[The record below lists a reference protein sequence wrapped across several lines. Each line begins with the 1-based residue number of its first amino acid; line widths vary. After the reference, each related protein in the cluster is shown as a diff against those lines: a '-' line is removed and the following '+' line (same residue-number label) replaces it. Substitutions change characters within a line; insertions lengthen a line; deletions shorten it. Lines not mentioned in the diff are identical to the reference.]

1 MAGAYLTIGAKYRPF
16 SYEELIR
23 PVAMATEAHNKIDEQ
38 YADLQSKAGVWEN
51 LANKETDPESYKK
64 YKDYSDSLKA
74 QAEDLAKNG
83 LNTQSMRD
91 MLNLR
96 ARYSS
101 DIVPLEQA
109 YTRRRQLADE
119 QRKMI
124 MQNPTLKF
132 QRDMSTTSLDDF
144 VNNPELDY
152 GYSVNGAMIAKQAS
166 EAYSHLAKSIQQEP
180 QYKHILNNNY
190 YQSMLRSGYTPEQI
204 LALARNDSS
213 APAELRQISQQIYD
227 STGVED
233 FIKNAYPNAGT
244 NENEAL
250 QAQEW
255 RDYVNSYINQGAWG
269 AVGTTS
275 YGTVVDQDAAHRKQM
290 DLIQAR
296 AKQKGSSSSGAGGV
310 STPRR
315 DQTIIMSSGK
325 GTMTSKPMGNISIT
339 KGDSDDILNKIAS
352 QTGFFAR
359 KGGLVTVS
367 GIDKNGNLETNGL
380 MKHKEFMN
388 SMDKMTVT
396 NLRIDYDSG
405 KIIADILVNDG
416 KNSEQIRA
424 SLDPEII
431 GSDKGVASMHTGSEG
446 IRAIAEAKSTGKRV
460 PLRINGRDTGVSF
473 EYKDGI
479 VYEYDNGVIA
489 DVSSEDDA
497 IAYFKDI
504 MYAATRGSLNY
515 VGSLNTNTSTG
526 MKMEDAGDVSNV
538 SAPSILDLE

>member
-83 LNTQSMRD
+83 LNSQSMRD

-166 EAYSHLAKSIQQEP
+166 EAYSHLAKSIQEEP
-180 QYKHILNNNY
+180 QYKHILNGTY
-190 YQSMLRSGYTPEQI
+190 YQSMLRSGYSPEQI
-204 LALARNDSS
+204 LALARNDDS
-213 APAELRQISQQIYD
+213 APAVLRQISQQIYD

-233 FIKNAYPNAGT
+233 FIKNTYPNAST

-255 RDYVNSYINQGAWG
+255 RDYVNSYINQGAWS

-275 YGTVVDQDAAHRKQM
+275 YGTVVDQIAADRRKM
-290 DLIQAR
+290 AIAQAR
-296 AKQKGSSSSGAGGV
+296 AKQKSTSGSSAAIQ
-310 STPRR
+310 RR
-315 DQTIIMSSGK
+315 DQTVNMKSTSGRK
-325 GTMTSKPMGNISIT
+325 GYIQKPMGNIEV
-339 KGDSDDILNKIAS
+339 DDAYSKNIINRILS
-352 QTGFFAR
+352 SEGMFAR
-359 KGGLVTVS
+359 KGGIEEVVGAKDNGELVTRTIKTKDIIKDLS
-367 GIDKNGNLETNGL
+367 KA
-380 MKHKEFMN
+380 
-388 SMDKMTVT
+388 TVT
-396 NLRIDYDSG
+396 HIRVDYQTGSTL
-405 KIIADILVNDG
+405 ADIIVVDG
-416 KNSEQIRA
+416 KNSKRMRVKLPNEILGDDISTQDVQI
-424 SLDPEII
+424 SKQHLD
-431 GSDKGVASMHTGSEG
+431 
-446 IRAIAEAKSTGKRV
+446 AIEESKRTGKKV
-460 PLRINGRDTGVSF
+460 NFAVNGIPVTI
-473 EYKDGI
+473 EYKDGEVI
-479 VYEYDNGVIA
+479 EYDQNGNILEQA
-489 DVSSEDDA
+489 SEEAFKGYWKDA
-497 IAYFKDI
+497 MFAAVDDI
-504 MYAATRGSLNY
+504 MQYTG
-515 VGSLNTNTSTG
+515 GLNTNTDTGAKRAAATSTDNMG
-526 MKMEDAGDVSNV
+526 GIDVEDLGW
-538 SAPSILDLE
+538 

>member
-23 PVAMATEAHNKIDEQ
+23 PVAMATEMHNKIDEQ

-51 LANKETDPESYKK
+51 LANRETDPESYKK

-83 LNTQSMRD
+83 LNPQSMRD

-132 QRDMSTTSLDDF
+132 ERDMNTTSLDDF
-144 VNNPELDY
+144 VKNPELDY
-152 GYSVNGAMIAKQAS
+152 GYSVNGAMIAKQAG
-166 EAYSHLAKSIQQEP
+166 EAFSHLAKSIQEEP

-190 YQSMLRSGYTPEQI
+190 YQSMLKSGYSPEQI
-204 LALARNDSS
+204 LALARNDNS

-233 FIKNAYPNAGT
+233 FIKNTYPNAGT

-255 RDYVNSYINQGAWG
+255 RDYVNSYINQGAWS

-275 YGTVVDQDAAHRKQM
+275 YGTVADPDAAFRRQIA
-290 DLIQAR
+290 LAQAR
-296 AKQKGSSSSGAGGV
+296 SKQKSSKPSAAAG
-310 STPRR
+310 TMRR
-315 DQTIIMSSGK
+315 NDAALYGTKGK
-325 GTMTSKPMGNISIT
+325 GQGNREIYMGTADVKSSEDSKFW
-339 KGDSDDILNKIAS
+339 LNKIARVYS
-352 QTGFFAR
+352 GDKYLEYMDGFDKDGEMKFSKR
-359 KGGLVTVS
+359 KYKKFDEKNTTVL
-367 GIDKNGNLETNGL
+367 GAQ
-380 MKHKEFMN
+380 
-388 SMDKMTVT
+388 
-396 NLRIDYDSG
+396 IDYSTG
-405 KIIADILVNDG
+405 DIYVSVKEDG
-416 KNSEQIRA
+416 SREIERIR
-424 SLDPEII
+424 LPR
-431 GSDKGVASMHTGSEG
+431 DKGTYSLQTEQDLDEIARQNMQIDLDVAAGRLTEEEAASYREYLKNVMFDALNSLFDYTGTLNVNTDAGEKRSM
-446 IRAIAEAKSTGKRV
+446 
-460 PLRINGRDTGVSF
+460 
-473 EYKDGI
+473 
-479 VYEYDNGVIA
+479 
-489 DVSSEDDA
+489 
-497 IAYFKDI
+497 
-504 MYAATRGSLNY
+504 
-515 VGSLNTNTSTG
+515 NTSVY
-526 MKMEDAGDVSNV
+526 DV
-538 SAPSILDLE
+538 PDFDE